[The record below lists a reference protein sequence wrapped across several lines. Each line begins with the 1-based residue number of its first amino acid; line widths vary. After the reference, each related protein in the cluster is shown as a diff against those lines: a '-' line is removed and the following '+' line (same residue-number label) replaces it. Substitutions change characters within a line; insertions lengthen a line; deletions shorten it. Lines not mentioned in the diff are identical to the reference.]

1 MTTTPPKFN
10 TPEHQRLEDA
20 RTGATAWKAWGPYL
34 SERQWATVREDY
46 SQGGDAWNY
55 FPHEQ
60 ARSRAY
66 RWGEDGIAGICDER
80 QRLCL
85 ALALWNG
92 ADPILKERMFGLN
105 NSEGNHGEDVKEYW
119 FYLDSTPTHS
129 YLKCQYK
136 YPQRAFPYWDLV
148 STNRNRGKQEMEYE
162 LLDTGIFD
170 EDRYFDVVVEYA
182 KAGHDD
188 ILMLVTAY
196 NRGPEE
202 ATLHLLPTLW
212 FRNTWSWGD
221 EVTKPRRW
229 RPPTES
235 RAIAAA
241 RASHAELGE
250 WLLRADAS
258 AQLLFCENETN
269 NERLF
274 GVPNGSPYVKD
285 GINEF
290 VVHGAADAVN
300 PERTGTKVAA
310 HHVLAIAGGDSAS
323 IRVRLTAADGSQTD
337 VPGKGKPLG
346 ADFDRVFNARRKEA
360 DQFYATVIPPTLR
373 ADGAMVMRQAL
384 GGAVVGQAVLRVQ
397 RASLV
402 ARARRRPVGPERPA
416 SSVRN
421 VPWFHMVAG
430 DVISMPDKW
439 EYPWFAAWDLAFHCA
454 PLSLVDVDFA
464 KAQVELLLSTR
475 YLHPNGQVPAYE
487 WNFSDVNPP
496 VTAWAALY
504 VYEREAEIR
513 GEGDRE
519 FLARVFDRLL
529 TNFTWWV
536 NRKDADDRNLFQ
548 GGFLGLDNIGIF
560 DRSSPLPGGGTL
572 EQADGTSWMALYCQ
586 WMLQI
591 AAELAKH
598 DPV

>member
-66 RWGEDGIAGICDER
+66 RWGEDGFAGICDER

-136 YPQRAFPYWDLV
+136 YPQRAFPYLDLV

-182 KAGHDD
+182 KGAHDD

-221 EVTKPRRW
+221 EVTKP
-229 RPPTES
+229 TLEAADGES
-235 RAIAAA
+235 GIAAA

-250 WLLRADAS
+250 WLLRADGS

-274 GVPNGSPYVKD
+274 GVANASPYVKD

-310 HHVLAIAGGDSAS
+310 DHVLQVPAGGSAS
-323 IRVRLTAADGSQTD
+323 IRVRLTAAGGSQTD

-346 ADFDRVFNARRKEA
+346 ADFDRVFKTRRKEA
-360 DQFYATVIPPTLR
+360 DQFYATVIP
-373 ADGAMVMRQAL
+373 ADAAPGRGDGDAPGA
-384 GGAVVGQAVLRVQ
+384 GGAAVGQAVLRVQ
-397 RASLV
+397 RAPVV
-402 ARARRRPVGPERPA
+402 ARARRRSVGLKCPCQRGAQCAVVSHGRGRCDLDAGQVGVSVVRGVGSRVSLRAVVAGRRRLREGAGRAVAQHAVSAPERP
-416 SSVRN
+416 
-421 VPWFHMVAG
+421 G
-430 DVISMPDKW
+430 
-439 EYPWFAAWDLAFHCA
+439 
-454 PLSLVDVDFA
+454 
-464 KAQVELLLSTR
+464 
-475 YLHPNGQVPAYE
+475 
-487 WNFSDVNPP
+487 
-496 VTAWAALY
+496 
-504 VYEREAEIR
+504 
-513 GEGDRE
+513 
-519 FLARVFDRLL
+519 
-529 TNFTWWV
+529 
-536 NRKDADDRNLFQ
+536 
-548 GGFLGLDNIGIF
+548 
-560 DRSSPLPGGGTL
+560 PG
-572 EQADGTSWMALYCQ
+572 
-586 WMLQI
+586 
-591 AAELAKH
+591 
-598 DPV
+598 V